1 MGAPLFEPALMPL
14 STHRPRTVT
23 GTVEQTSPEAA
34 RMSKIKL
41 TRRSA
46 LIGVASTLATPALLR
61 AQDAFPQDE
70 APIETQI
77 PVKRNISSFSQ
88 QRWQDHF
95 DELGVGCLLAD
106 ITSRAV
112 HYWGGDGITYKLY
125 PSSVPMSEELTK
137 RGYTKVVRKAQNPS
151 WTPTA
156 SMRERDPSLPQRID
170 GGTPGNP
177 LGTRAMYL
185 SWPAYLVHGTHDTR
199 KIGRQSSSGCIGLY
213 NQHVEELYPLVQV
226 GTQVRLL

>member
-1 MGAPLFEPALMPL
+1 M
-14 STHRPRTVT
+14 
-23 GTVEQTSPEAA
+23 
-34 RMSKIKL
+34 

-46 LIGVASTLATPALLR
+46 LLGVASTLAVPTLAR
-61 AQDAFPQDE
+61 AQNSGDAFPTQE
-70 APIETQI
+70 APIRDQQ
-77 PVKRNISSFSQ
+77 PVRRNVSSFARQ
-88 QRWQDHF
+88 KWQDHF
-95 DELGVGCLLAD
+95 GTLGKGCLLAD

-112 HYWGGDGITYKLY
+112 HYWGPDGETYLLF

-137 RGYTKVVRKAQNPS
+137 RGYTEVVRKAENPR

-156 SMRERDPSLPQRID
+156 NMRERDPSLPEFMP
-170 GGTPGNP
+170 GGPGNP

-213 NQHVEELYPLVQV
+213 NQHVEQLYPLVQI